1 MRGGLALGDRLKTV
15 AITATVTSL
24 AWLAFGSGAIDSIGN
39 LAVLR
44 KVNTAPSA
52 VPPGQPASTA
62 QNATLNA
69 TTANP
74 LVTRQA
80 RSQPQ
85 AAPGEFLLPVAGVT
99 PDRLI
104 DTFNQA
110 RDGGSRVH
118 EAIDIIA
125 PLGTPIV
132 AAVGGT
138 VEKLFTS
145 NAGGL
150 TVYVRSPDKRT
161 ITYYAHLDAYAPGL
175 AEKQQLRRGQPIGTV
190 GISGNAD
197 PAVPHL
203 HFAIMQTRPDAGWWE
218 PASAI
223 NPYPVLMGR
232 R

>member
-1 MRGGLALGDRLKTV
+1 MKGGLALGDRLKTV
-15 AITATVTSL
+15 AITAAVTSL
-24 AWLAFGSGAIDSIGN
+24 AWLVFGSGAIDSIGN

-52 VPPGQPASTA
+52 APPGLPSSSARNTRA
-62 QNATLNA
+62 AT
-69 TTANP
+69 P
-74 LVTRQA
+74 LDTQWA
-80 RSQPQ
+80 RSQLQ
-85 AAPGEFLLPVAGVT
+85 AAPGEYLVPVAGVT
-99 PDRLI
+99 SDRLI
-104 DTFNQA
+104 DTFTQE

-118 EAIDIIA
+118 EAIDILA
-125 PLGTPIV
+125 PRGTPVV

-150 TVYVRSPDKRT
+150 TVYVRSADKRT
-161 ITYYAHLDAYAPGL
+161 ITYYAHLDTYAPGL

-190 GISGNAD
+190 GITGNAD
-197 PAVPHL
+197 PAAPHL
-203 HFAIMQTRPDAGWWE
+203 HCAIMQTTSDAGWWE
-218 PASAI
+218 PANAI